1 MERRNKLILELGT
14 GVIIGTAA
22 GLLLP
27 SKPAKDTRH
36 FVVDQPNAMPERG
49 RKENPQFKR
58 LTDRLVSGSR
68 FEVGRTF
75 DECAYFLFHRL
86 PTRP

>member
-36 FVVDQPNAMPERG
+36 FVVDQPNAMP
-49 RKENPQFKR
+49 
-58 LTDRLVSGSR
+58 
-68 FEVGRTF
+68 RTG
-75 DECAYFLFHRL
+75 EKGK
-86 PTRP
+86 PSV